1 MFFQPQ
7 KLLPPHL
14 LKSIWDWFK
23 PHLTTTYLLLFA
35 ASFGLSLAL
44 GSCNS
49 SPNSNSSPTSS
60 GDGTAK
66 VTVVRIGHQPH
77 GAPLLLKATGTLE
90 KRLAPMGVSVE
101 WVEFPAGPP
110 IMAAMG
116 EGKVDMG
123 MAGEVPP
130 LFAQANGLPIVYV
143 ANEQPVPEL
152 MGILVRKN
160 SPIKTLA
167 DLKGKKITV
176 TKASVGHYMLV
187 QALSRVG
194 LTLEDVQVV
203 YLPPP
208 EGQEAFRRGEVDV
221 WVGWSPFLAALEE
234 SMPVRLLANGDGL
247 TKNTDFYFAT
257 RSFASSN
264 YDIVK
269 VAIEEMRQVGI
280 WATKN
285 PEEAAKIIAA
295 KNNMKLATA
304 LKMTKMNYYG
314 AQPIQDRA
322 IEEQQRIAD
331 TFFRLGLLPKQI
343 RVEDV
348 VWKGRS

>member
-1 MFFQPQ
+1 MLFKLH
-7 KLLPPHL
+7 KLLLPDL
-14 LKSIWDWFK
+14 LKSISDWFK
-23 PHLTTTYLLLFA
+23 LRLTAIFLLLFA
-35 ASFGLSLAL
+35 GSLALSLAL

-49 SPNSNSSPTSS
+49 STNSNSSVASS
-60 GDGTAK
+60 GDGIGK

-77 GAPLLLKATGTLE
+77 GAPILLKARGTLE
-90 KRLAPMGVSVE
+90 KHLASMGLSVQ

-110 IMAAMG
+110 IMAAMA

-130 LFAQANGLPIVYV
+130 LFAQASGVPLVYV
-143 ANEQPVPEL
+143 ANEQPVPTM
-152 MGILVRKN
+152 MGILVRNN

-167 DLKGKKITV
+167 DLKGKKITA
-176 TKASVGHYMLV
+176 TKASAGHYLLI
-187 QALSRVG
+187 QALLRTG
-194 LTLEDVQVV
+194 LTLDDVQAV

-221 WVGWSPFLAALEE
+221 WVGWDPFLAILED
-234 SMPVRLLANGDGL
+234 SMPVRLLANGEGL
-247 TKNTDFYFAT
+247 TKNTNFYFAT
-257 RSFASSN
+257 RFFASKY

-269 VAIEEMRQVGI
+269 IVIEEMRQVGI
-280 WATKN
+280 WASN
-285 PEEAAKIIAA
+285 HPQLAAKIIAA
-295 KNNMKLATA
+295 NTNMKLATA
-304 LKMTKMNYYG
+304 LKITKRNFYG